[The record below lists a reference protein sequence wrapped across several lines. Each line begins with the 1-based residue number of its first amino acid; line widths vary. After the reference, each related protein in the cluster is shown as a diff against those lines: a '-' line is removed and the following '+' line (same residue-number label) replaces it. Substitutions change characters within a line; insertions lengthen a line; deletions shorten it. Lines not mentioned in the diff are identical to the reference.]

1 MRIGFLTNVYPF
13 KKQSQSSSF
22 YQWLKEKK
30 QDVILIACHSE
41 GYHYDKK
48 LKVLTLPF
56 QNLNDVMKLGEYHFE
71 ILQATFD
78 DPLINLCSTQLKL
91 PVFRKDMIQ
100 NKFEDIFNHYQDAL
114 ETYYICSVDLQKKYA
129 KLMIQMNPNLT
140 KEIKVTLDD
149 YVQYGLRK
157 GITITKKQLHSF
169 EEHID
174 SEQLYQRCL
183 RKLSLK
189 DRTIYEMRKWLKE
202 TELADYQ
209 EVNALMDKLVKKGYL
224 DDEKLCMEQIQA
236 LSNSLYGPK
245 QIISKLKQRG
255 LKEDCILACMEQ
267 SKLKEYEYALSYA
280 TKALKQSQ
288 KSSVTKT
295 KNTIRNK
302 LMTRG
307 YSNSTIE
314 KVVSELDYSSNKEN
328 EDVLLEKLIQK
339 AIKRYERKYSGYD
352 LKTRIYRY
360 CLTQG
365 FHSEDI
371 STLMDRMEWS
381 HDEDK

>member
-1 MRIGFLTNVYPF
+1 MRIGFLTNVYPLD
-13 KKQSQSSSF
+13 KQSQISSF

-30 QDVILIACHSE
+30 QDVVLIACYSE
-41 GYHYDKK
+41 AYNYDKYH
-48 LKVLTLPF
+48 KVLSIPF
-56 QNLNDVMKLGEYHFE
+56 QNLNDVMELKDFYFDL
-71 ILQATFD
+71 LQATFD
-78 DPLINLCSTQLKL
+78 DPLIDLCNTQLKL
-91 PVFRKDMIQ
+91 PVFAKEVIRNQ
-100 NKFEDIFNHYQDAL
+100 FENIFDQYQDAL
-114 ETYYICSVDLQKKYA
+114 ESYYIRSVDLQKKYA
-129 KLMIQMNPNLT
+129 KLVIQISPSLT
-140 KEIKVTLDD
+140 KEIRVTLDD

-157 GITITKKQLHSF
+157 GITITKKQLQNF

-174 SEQLYQRCL
+174 SELLYQRCL

-202 TELADYQ
+202 TELADDL
-209 EVNALMDKLVKKGYL
+209 EVNTLVGKLLQKGYL
-224 DDEKLCMEQIQA
+224 DDEKLCIEQILA

-245 QIISKLKQRG
+245 QIITKLKQRG
-255 LKEDCILACMEQ
+255 IKEDCILACMEQ
-267 SKLKEYEYALSYA
+267 LKIKEYEYALIYA

-328 EDVLLEKLIQK
+328 ENVLLEKLIQK
-339 AIKRYERKYSGYD
+339 AMKRYERKYRGYD

-365 FHSEDI
+365 FHGEDI
-371 STLMDRMEWS
+371 SVLMDRMEWS
-381 HDEDK
+381 HDED

>member
-1 MRIGFLTNVYPF
+1 MRIGFLTNAYPF
-13 KKQSQSSSF
+13 DKQSQISSF
-22 YQWLKEKK
+22 YQWVKEK
-30 QDVILIACHSE
+30 QQEVIVIACFSDS
-41 GYHYDKK
+41 YVYDKK
-48 LKVLTLPF
+48 SNVLSLPF
-56 QNLNDVMKLGEYHFE
+56 KNLNDVMELGEFHFDL
-71 ILQATFD
+71 LQATFD
-78 DPLINLCSTQLKL
+78 DPLINLCKTQLKL
-91 PVFRKDMIQ
+91 PVFEKEILQ
-100 NKFEDIFNHYQDAL
+100 CNFNDVFKKYQDAL
-114 ETYYICSVDLQKKYA
+114 ESYCICSVDLQKKYV
-129 KLMIQMNPNLT
+129 KLVIQLNPTLS
-140 KEIKVTLDD
+140 KEIKITLDD

-157 GITITKKQLHSF
+157 GIAITKEQLHSF

-202 TELADYQ
+202 TELVEYQ
-209 EVNALMDKLVKKGYL
+209 EVNALIDKLIQKGYL

-236 LSNSLYGPK
+236 LSNSLYGSK

-255 LKEDCILACMEQ
+255 VKEDCILACVEQ
-267 SKLKEYEYALSYA
+267 SKLKEYEFALAYA
-280 TKALKQSQ
+280 TKALRQSQ

-307 YSNSTIE
+307 YSNNTIE

-328 EDVLLEKLIQK
+328 EDVLLEKLVKK
-339 AIKRYERKYSGYD
+339 AMKRYERKYRGYD

-371 STLMDRMEWS
+371 NAVMDRMEWS
-381 HDEDK
+381 HDED

>member
-30 QDVILIACHSE
+30 QDVILIACYSE
-41 GYHYDKK
+41 AYNYDKHH
-48 LKVLTLPF
+48 KVLSLPF
-56 QNLNDVMKLGEYHFE
+56 QNLNDVMELKELHFDL
-71 ILQATFD
+71 LQSTFD

-91 PVFRKDMIQ
+91 PVFTKEMIQ
-100 NKFEDIFNHYQDAL
+100 NKFEDIFNHYQDTL
-114 ETYYICSVDLQKKYA
+114 ETYYICNVDLQKKYA

-157 GITITKKQLHSF
+157 GITLSKEQLHNF

-328 EDVLLEKLIQK
+328 EDVFLEKLIQK

-352 LKTRIYRY
+352 LKIRIYRY

-371 STLMDRMEWS
+371 SALMDRMEWS
-381 HDEDK
+381 YDED

>member
-1 MRIGFLTNVYPF
+1 MRIGFLTNAYPF
-13 KKQSQSSSF
+13 DKQSQISSF
-22 YQWLKEKK
+22 YQWVKEK
-30 QDVILIACHSE
+30 QQEVIVIACFSDS
-41 GYHYDKK
+41 YVYDKK
-48 LKVLTLPF
+48 SNVLSLPF
-56 QNLNDVMKLGEYHFE
+56 KNLNDVMELGEFHFDL
-71 ILQATFD
+71 LQATFE
-78 DPLINLCSTQLKL
+78 DPLINLCKTQLKL
-91 PVFRKDMIQ
+91 PVFEKEILQ
-100 NKFEDIFNHYQDAL
+100 CNFNDVFKKYQDAL
-114 ETYYICSVDLQKKYA
+114 ESYCICSVDLQKKYV
-129 KLMIQMNPNLT
+129 KLVIQLNPTLP
-140 KEIKVTLDD
+140 KEIKITLDD

-157 GITITKKQLHSF
+157 GVAITKEQLHSF

-202 TELADYQ
+202 TELVEYQ
-209 EVNALMDKLVKKGYL
+209 EVNALIDKLIQKGYL

-236 LSNSLYGPK
+236 LSNNLYGPK

-255 LKEDCILACMEQ
+255 VKEDCILACMEQ
-267 SKLKEYEYALSYA
+267 SKLKEYEFALAYA
-280 TKALKQSQ
+280 TKALRQSQ

-307 YSNSTIE
+307 YSNNTIE

-328 EDVLLEKLIQK
+328 EDVLLEKLVKK
-339 AIKRYERKYSGYD
+339 AMKRYERKYRGYD

-371 STLMDRMEWS
+371 NAVMDRMEWS
-381 HDEDK
+381 HDED

>member
-1 MRIGFLTNVYPF
+1 MRIGFLTNAYPF
-13 KKQSQSSSF
+13 DKQSQISSF
-22 YQWLKEKK
+22 YQWVKEK
-30 QDVILIACHSE
+30 QQEVIVIACFSDN
-41 GYHYDKK
+41 YVYDKK
-48 LKVLTLPF
+48 SNVLSLPF
-56 QNLNDVMKLGEYHFE
+56 KNLNDVMELGEFHFDL
-71 ILQATFD
+71 LQATFD
-78 DPLINLCSTQLKL
+78 DPLINLCKTQLKL
-91 PVFRKDMIQ
+91 PVFEKEILQ
-100 NKFEDIFNHYQDAL
+100 CNFNDVFKKYQDAL
-114 ETYYICSVDLQKKYA
+114 ESYCICSVDLQKKYV
-129 KLMIQMNPNLT
+129 KLVIQLNPTLS
-140 KEIKVTLDD
+140 KEIKITLDD

-157 GITITKKQLHSF
+157 GIAITKEQLHSF

-183 RKLSLK
+183 HKLSLK

-202 TELADYQ
+202 TELVEYQ
-209 EVNALMDKLVKKGYL
+209 EVNALIDNLIQKGYL

-255 LKEDCILACMEQ
+255 VKEDCILACMEQ
-267 SKLKEYEYALSYA
+267 SKLKEYEFALAYA
-280 TKALKQSQ
+280 TKALRQSQ

-295 KNTIRNK
+295 KNTICNK

-307 YSNSTIE
+307 YSNNTIE

-328 EDVLLEKLIQK
+328 EDVLLEKLVKK
-339 AIKRYERKYSGYD
+339 AMKRYERKYRGYD

-371 STLMDRMEWS
+371 NAVMDRMEWS
-381 HDEDK
+381 HDED

>member
-1 MRIGFLTNVYPF
+1 MRIGFLTNAYPF
-13 KKQSQSSSF
+13 DKQSQISSF
-22 YQWLKEKK
+22 YQWVKEK
-30 QDVILIACHSE
+30 QQEVIVIACFSDS
-41 GYHYDKK
+41 YVYDKK
-48 LKVLTLPF
+48 SNVLSLPF
-56 QNLNDVMKLGEYHFE
+56 KNLNDVMELGEFHFDL
-71 ILQATFD
+71 LQATFD
-78 DPLINLCSTQLKL
+78 DPLINLCKTQLKL
-91 PVFRKDMIQ
+91 PVFEKEILQ
-100 NKFEDIFNHYQDAL
+100 CNFNDIFKKYQDAL
-114 ETYYICSVDLQKKYA
+114 ESYCICSVDLQKKYV
-129 KLMIQMNPNLT
+129 KLVIQLNPTLS
-140 KEIKVTLDD
+140 KEIKITLDD

-157 GITITKKQLHSF
+157 GVAITKEQLHSF

-202 TELADYQ
+202 TELVEYQ
-209 EVNALMDKLVKKGYL
+209 EVNALIDKLIQKGYL

-255 LKEDCILACMEQ
+255 VKEDCILACMEQ
-267 SKLKEYEYALSYA
+267 SKLKEYEFALAYA
-280 TKALKQSQ
+280 TKALRQSQ

-307 YSNSTIE
+307 YSNNTIE

-328 EDVLLEKLIQK
+328 EDVLLEKLVKK
-339 AIKRYERKYSGYD
+339 AMKRYERKYRGYD

-371 STLMDRMEWS
+371 NAVMDRMEWS
-381 HDEDK
+381 HDED

>member
-1 MRIGFLTNVYPF
+1 MRIGFLTNAYPF
-13 KKQSQSSSF
+13 DKQSQISSF
-22 YQWLKEKK
+22 YQWVKEK
-30 QDVILIACHSE
+30 QQEVIVIACFSDS
-41 GYHYDKK
+41 YVYDKK
-48 LKVLTLPF
+48 SNVLSLPF
-56 QNLNDVMKLGEYHFE
+56 KNLNDVMELGEFHFDL
-71 ILQATFD
+71 LQATFD
-78 DPLINLCSTQLKL
+78 DPLINLCKTQLKL
-91 PVFRKDMIQ
+91 PVFEKEILQ
-100 NKFEDIFNHYQDAL
+100 CNFNDVFKKYQDAL
-114 ETYYICSVDLQKKYA
+114 ESYCICSVDLQKKYV
-129 KLMIQMNPNLT
+129 KLVIQLNPTLS
-140 KEIKVTLDD
+140 KEIKITLDD

-157 GITITKKQLHSF
+157 GIAITKEQLHSF

-202 TELADYQ
+202 MELVEYQ
-209 EVNALMDKLVKKGYL
+209 EVNALVDKLIQKGYL

-255 LKEDCILACMEQ
+255 VKEDCILACMEQ
-267 SKLKEYEYALSYA
+267 SKLKEYEFALAYA
-280 TKALKQSQ
+280 TKALRQSQ

-307 YSNSTIE
+307 YSNNTIE

-328 EDVLLEKLIQK
+328 EDVLLEKLVKK
-339 AIKRYERKYSGYD
+339 AMKRYERKYRGYD

-371 STLMDRMEWS
+371 NAVMDRMEWS
-381 HDEDK
+381 HDED

>member
-30 QDVILIACHSE
+30 QDVILIACYSE
-41 GYHYDKK
+41 AYNYDKHH
-48 LKVLTLPF
+48 KVLSLPF
-56 QNLNDVMKLGEYHFE
+56 QNLNDVMELKELHFDL
-71 ILQATFD
+71 LQSTFD
-78 DPLINLCSTQLKL
+78 DSLIDLCSTQLKL
-91 PVFRKDMIQ
+91 PVFTKEMIQ
-100 NKFEDIFNHYQDAL
+100 NKFEDIINLYQDAL

-157 GITITKKQLHSF
+157 GITLSKEQLHNF

-209 EVNALMDKLVKKGYL
+209 EVNALMDKLIKKGYL

-236 LSNSLYGPK
+236 LLNSLYGPK

-371 STLMDRMEWS
+371 SALMDRMEWS
-381 HDEDK
+381 HDED

>member
-1 MRIGFLTNVYPF
+1 MRIGFLTNVYPLD
-13 KKQSQSSSF
+13 KQSQISSF

-30 QDVILIACHSE
+30 QDVVLIACYSE
-41 GYHYDKK
+41 AYNYDKFH
-48 LKVLTLPF
+48 KVLSIPF
-56 QNLNDVMKLGEYHFE
+56 QNINDVMELKEFRFDL
-71 ILQATFD
+71 LQATFD
-78 DPLINLCSTQLKL
+78 DPLIDLCNTHLKL
-91 PVFRKDMIQ
+91 PVFAKEVMRNQ
-100 NKFEDIFNHYQDAL
+100 FEDIFEQYQDAL
-114 ETYYICSVDLQKKYA
+114 ESYYIRSVDLQKKYA
-129 KLMIQMNPNLT
+129 KLVIQISPSLT
-140 KEIKVTLDD
+140 KEIQVTLDD
-149 YVQYGLRK
+149 YVQYELRK

-174 SEQLYQRCL
+174 SELLYQRCL

-202 TELADYQ
+202 TELADDP
-209 EVNALMDKLVKKGYL
+209 EVNTLVDKLLQKGYL
-224 DDEKLCMEQIQA
+224 DDEKLCIEQILA

-245 QIISKLKQRG
+245 QIITKLKQRG
-255 LKEDCILACMEQ
+255 IKEDCILACMEQ
-267 SKLKEYEYALSYA
+267 LKIKEYEYALIYA

-314 KVVSELDYSSNKEN
+314 KVVSELDYSLNKEN
-328 EDVLLEKLIQK
+328 ENVLLEKLIQK
-339 AIKRYERKYSGYD
+339 AMKRYERKYRGYD

-365 FHSEDI
+365 FHGEDI
-371 STLMDRMEWS
+371 SVLMDRMEWS
-381 HDEDK
+381 HDED

>member
-1 MRIGFLTNVYPF
+1 MRIGFLTNAYPF
-13 KKQSQSSSF
+13 DKQSQISSF
-22 YQWLKEKK
+22 YQWVKEK
-30 QDVILIACHSE
+30 QQEVIVIACFSDS
-41 GYHYDKK
+41 YVYDKK
-48 LKVLTLPF
+48 SNVLSLPF
-56 QNLNDVMKLGEYHFE
+56 KNLNDVMELGEFHFDL
-71 ILQATFD
+71 LQATFD
-78 DPLINLCSTQLKL
+78 DPLINLCKTQLKL
-91 PVFRKDMIQ
+91 PVFEKEILQ
-100 NKFEDIFNHYQDAL
+100 CNFNDVFKKYQDAL
-114 ETYYICSVDLQKKYA
+114 ESYCICSVDLQKKYV
-129 KLMIQMNPNLT
+129 KLVIQLNPTLS
-140 KEIKVTLDD
+140 KEIKITLDD

-157 GITITKKQLHSF
+157 GIAITKEQLHSF

-202 TELADYQ
+202 TELVEYQ
-209 EVNALMDKLVKKGYL
+209 EVNALIDKLIQKGYL

-255 LKEDCILACMEQ
+255 VKEDCILACMEQ
-267 SKLKEYEYALSYA
+267 SKLKEYEFALAYA
-280 TKALKQSQ
+280 TKVLRQSQ

-307 YSNSTIE
+307 YSNNTIE

-328 EDVLLEKLIQK
+328 EDVLLEKLVKK
-339 AIKRYERKYSGYD
+339 AMKRYERKYRGYD

-371 STLMDRMEWS
+371 NAVMDRMEWS
-381 HDEDK
+381 HDED

>member
-30 QDVILIACHSE
+30 QDVIMIACYSE
-41 GYHYDKK
+41 AYNYDKHH
-48 LKVLTLPF
+48 KVLSLPF
-56 QNLNDVMKLGEYHFE
+56 QNLNDVMELKELHFDL
-71 ILQATFD
+71 LQSTFD

-100 NKFEDIFNHYQDAL
+100 NKFEDIFNHYQDTL

-157 GITITKKQLHSF
+157 GITLSKEQLHNF

-371 STLMDRMEWS
+371 NALMDRMEWS
-381 HDEDK
+381 YDED

>member
-1 MRIGFLTNVYPF
+1 MRIGFLTNAYPF
-13 KKQSQSSSF
+13 DKQSQISSF
-22 YQWLKEKK
+22 YQWVKEK
-30 QDVILIACHSE
+30 QQEVIVIACFSDS
-41 GYHYDKK
+41 YVYDKK
-48 LKVLTLPF
+48 SNVLSLPF
-56 QNLNDVMKLGEYHFE
+56 KNLNDVMELGEFHFDL
-71 ILQATFD
+71 LQATFD
-78 DPLINLCSTQLKL
+78 DPLINLCKTQLKL
-91 PVFRKDMIQ
+91 PVFEKEILQ
-100 NKFEDIFNHYQDAL
+100 CNFNDVFKKYQDAL
-114 ETYYICSVDLQKKYA
+114 ESYCICSVDLQKKYV
-129 KLMIQMNPNLT
+129 KLVIQLNPTLS
-140 KEIKVTLDD
+140 KEIKITLDD

-157 GITITKKQLHSF
+157 GIAITKEQLHSF

-202 TELADYQ
+202 TELVEYQ
-209 EVNALMDKLVKKGYL
+209 EVNALIDKLIQKGYL
-224 DDEKLCMEQIQA
+224 DDEKFCMEQIQA

-255 LKEDCILACMEQ
+255 VKEDCILACMEQ
-267 SKLKEYEYALSYA
+267 SKLKEYEFALAYA
-280 TKALKQSQ
+280 TKALRQSQ

-307 YSNSTIE
+307 YSNNTIE

-328 EDVLLEKLIQK
+328 EDVLLEKLVKK
-339 AIKRYERKYSGYD
+339 AMKRYERKYRGYD

-371 STLMDRMEWS
+371 NAVMDRMEWS
-381 HDEDK
+381 HDED

>member
-1 MRIGFLTNVYPF
+1 MRIGFLTNAYPF
-13 KKQSQSSSF
+13 DKQSQISSF
-22 YQWLKEKK
+22 YQWVKEK
-30 QDVILIACHSE
+30 QQEVIVIACFSDN
-41 GYHYDKK
+41 YVYDKK
-48 LKVLTLPF
+48 SNVLSLPF
-56 QNLNDVMKLGEYHFE
+56 KNLNDVMELGEFHFDL
-71 ILQATFD
+71 LQVTFD
-78 DPLINLCSTQLKL
+78 DPLINLCKTQLKL
-91 PVFRKDMIQ
+91 PVFEKEILQ
-100 NKFEDIFNHYQDAL
+100 CNFNDVFKKYQDAL
-114 ETYYICSVDLQKKYA
+114 ESYCICSVDLQKKYV
-129 KLMIQMNPNLT
+129 KLVIQLNPTLP
-140 KEIKVTLDD
+140 KEIKITLDD

-157 GITITKKQLHSF
+157 GVAITKEQLHSF

-202 TELADYQ
+202 TELVEYQ
-209 EVNALMDKLVKKGYL
+209 EVNALIDKLIQKGYL
-224 DDEKLCMEQIQA
+224 DDEKLCMEQIQV

-255 LKEDCILACMEQ
+255 VKEDCILACMEQ
-267 SKLKEYEYALSYA
+267 SKLKEYEFALAYA
-280 TKALKQSQ
+280 TKALRQSQ

-307 YSNSTIE
+307 YSNNTIE

-328 EDVLLEKLIQK
+328 EDVLLEKLVKK
-339 AIKRYERKYSGYD
+339 AIKRYERKYRGYD

-371 STLMDRMEWS
+371 NAVMDRMEWS
-381 HDEDK
+381 HDED

>member
-1 MRIGFLTNVYPF
+1 MRIGFLTNAYPF
-13 KKQSQSSSF
+13 DKQSQISSF
-22 YQWLKEKK
+22 YQWVKEK
-30 QDVILIACHSE
+30 QQEVIVIACFSDS
-41 GYHYDKK
+41 YVYDKK
-48 LKVLTLPF
+48 SNVLSLPF
-56 QNLNDVMKLGEYHFE
+56 KNLNDVMELGEFHFDL
-71 ILQATFD
+71 LQATFD
-78 DPLINLCSTQLKL
+78 DPLINLCKTQLKL
-91 PVFRKDMIQ
+91 PVFEKEILQ
-100 NKFEDIFNHYQDAL
+100 CNFNDVFKKYQDAL
-114 ETYYICSVDLQKKYA
+114 ESYCICSVDLQKKYV
-129 KLMIQMNPNLT
+129 KLVIQLNPTLS
-140 KEIKVTLDD
+140 KEIKITLDD

-157 GITITKKQLHSF
+157 GIAITKEQLHSF

-202 TELADYQ
+202 TELVEYQ
-209 EVNALMDKLVKKGYL
+209 EVNALIDKLIQKGYL

-255 LKEDCILACMEQ
+255 VKEDCILACMEQ
-267 SKLKEYEYALSYA
+267 SKLKEYEFALAYA
-280 TKALKQSQ
+280 TKALRQSQ

-307 YSNSTIE
+307 YSNNTIE

-328 EDVLLEKLIQK
+328 EDVLLEKLVKK
-339 AIKRYERKYSGYD
+339 AIKRYERKYRGYD

-371 STLMDRMEWS
+371 NAVMDRMEWS
-381 HDEDK
+381 HDED

>member
-1 MRIGFLTNVYPF
+1 MRIGFLTNAYPF
-13 KKQSQSSSF
+13 DKQSQISSF
-22 YQWLKEKK
+22 YQWVKEK
-30 QDVILIACHSE
+30 QQEVIVIACFSDS
-41 GYHYDKK
+41 YVYDKK
-48 LKVLTLPF
+48 SNVLSLPF
-56 QNLNDVMKLGEYHFE
+56 KNLNDVMELGEFHFDL
-71 ILQATFD
+71 LQATFD
-78 DPLINLCSTQLKL
+78 DPLINLCKTQLKL
-91 PVFRKDMIQ
+91 PVFEKEILQ
-100 NKFEDIFNHYQDAL
+100 CNFNDVFKKYQDAL
-114 ETYYICSVDLQKKYA
+114 ESYCICSVDLQKKYV
-129 KLMIQMNPNLT
+129 KLVIQLNPTLS
-140 KEIKVTLDD
+140 KEIKITLDD

-157 GITITKKQLHSF
+157 GIAITKEQLHSF

-202 TELADYQ
+202 TELVEYQ
-209 EVNALMDKLVKKGYL
+209 EVNALIDKLIQKGYL

-255 LKEDCILACMEQ
+255 VKEDCILACMEQ
-267 SKLKEYEYALSYA
+267 SKLKEYEFALAYA
-280 TKALKQSQ
+280 TKALRQSQ

-295 KNTIRNK
+295 KNTICNK

-307 YSNSTIE
+307 YSNNTIE

-328 EDVLLEKLIQK
+328 EDVLLEKLVKK
-339 AIKRYERKYSGYD
+339 AMKRYERKYRGYD

-371 STLMDRMEWS
+371 NAVMDRMEWS
-381 HDEDK
+381 HDED

>member
-1 MRIGFLTNVYPF
+1 MKIGFLTNEYPF
-13 KKQSQSSSF
+13 DKLSQISSF
-22 YQWLKEKK
+22 YQWLQAKK
-30 QDVILIACHSE
+30 IDVIVIACDRDNFN
-41 GYHYDKK
+41 YDKK
-48 LKVLTLPF
+48 SKVLFLPF
-56 QNLNDVMKLGEYHFE
+56 KNLNDVMELGEFHFDL
-71 ILQATFD
+71 LQATFE
-78 DPLINLCSTQLKL
+78 DPLINLCKAQLKL
-91 PVFRKDMIQ
+91 PVFGKEILQCNYD
-100 NKFEDIFNHYQDAL
+100 DIFKKYQDTL
-114 ETYYICSVDLQKKYA
+114 ESYYICGVDLQKKYV
-129 KLMIQMNPNLT
+129 KLVIQLNPTLS

-157 GITITKKQLHSF
+157 GITITKEQLRSF

-209 EVNALMDKLVKKGYL
+209 EVNVLIDKLIQKGYL
-224 DDEKLCMEQIQA
+224 DDEKLCKEQIQA

-245 QIISKLKQRG
+245 QILSKLKQRG
-255 LKEDCILACMEQ
+255 VKENCILACMEQ
-267 SKLKEYEYALSYA
+267 SKLNEYEFALAYA
-280 TKALKQSQ
+280 TKVLRQSQ
-288 KSSVTKT
+288 KSSVIKT

-314 KVVSELDYSSNKEN
+314 NIVSELDYSANQVN
-328 EDVLLEKLIQK
+328 EDVLLEKLVHK
-339 AIKRYERKYSGYD
+339 AMKRYERKYCGYD
-352 LKTRIYRY
+352 LKTRIFRY

-371 STLMDRMEWS
+371 NTVMDRMEWS

>member
-1 MRIGFLTNVYPF
+1 MRIGFLTNAYPF
-13 KKQSQSSSF
+13 DKQSQISSF
-22 YQWLKEKK
+22 YQWVKEK
-30 QDVILIACHSE
+30 QQEVIVIACFSDS
-41 GYHYDKK
+41 YVYDKK
-48 LKVLTLPF
+48 SNVLSLPF
-56 QNLNDVMKLGEYHFE
+56 KNLNDVMELGEFHFDL
-71 ILQATFD
+71 LQATFE
-78 DPLINLCSTQLKL
+78 DPLINLCKTQLKL
-91 PVFRKDMIQ
+91 PVFEKEILQ
-100 NKFEDIFNHYQDAL
+100 CNFNDVFKKYQDAL
-114 ETYYICSVDLQKKYA
+114 ESYCICNVDLQKKYV
-129 KLMIQMNPNLT
+129 KLVIQLNPTLS
-140 KEIKVTLDD
+140 KEIKITLDD

-157 GITITKKQLHSF
+157 GIAITKEQLHSF
-169 EEHID
+169 EENID

-202 TELADYQ
+202 TELVEYQ
-209 EVNALMDKLVKKGYL
+209 EVNALIDKLIQKGYL

-255 LKEDCILACMEQ
+255 VKEDCILACMEQ
-267 SKLKEYEYALSYA
+267 SKLKEYEFALAYA
-280 TKALKQSQ
+280 TKVLRQSQ

-307 YSNSTIE
+307 YSNNTIE

-328 EDVLLEKLIQK
+328 EDVLLEKLVKK
-339 AIKRYERKYSGYD
+339 AMKRYERKYRGYD

-371 STLMDRMEWS
+371 NTVMDRMEWS
-381 HDEDK
+381 HDED

>member
-1 MRIGFLTNVYPF
+1 MRIGFLTNVYPLD
-13 KKQSQSSSF
+13 KQSQISSF

-30 QDVILIACHSE
+30 QDVVLIACYSE
-41 GYHYDKK
+41 AYNYDKFH
-48 LKVLTLPF
+48 KVLSIPF
-56 QNLNDVMKLGEYHFE
+56 QNLNDVMELKEFRFDL
-71 ILQATFD
+71 LQATFD
-78 DPLINLCSTQLKL
+78 DPLIDLCNTQLKL
-91 PVFRKDMIQ
+91 PVFAKEVMRNQ
-100 NKFEDIFNHYQDAL
+100 FENIFDLYQDAL
-114 ETYYICSVDLQKKYA
+114 ESYYICSVDLQKKYA
-129 KLMIQMNPNLT
+129 KLVIQISPSLT
-140 KEIKVTLDD
+140 KEIQVTLDD

-157 GITITKKQLHSF
+157 GITITKKQLQSF

-174 SEQLYQRCL
+174 SELLYQRCL

-202 TELADYQ
+202 TELADDL
-209 EVNALMDKLVKKGYL
+209 EVNTLVGKLLQKGYL
-224 DDEKLCMEQIQA
+224 DDEKLCIEQILA

-245 QIISKLKQRG
+245 QIITKLKQRG
-255 LKEDCILACMEQ
+255 IKEDCILACMEQ
-267 SKLKEYEYALSYA
+267 LKIKEYEYALIYA

-302 LMTRG
+302 LMMRG

-328 EDVLLEKLIQK
+328 ENVLLEKLIQK
-339 AIKRYERKYSGYD
+339 AMKRYERKYRGYD

-365 FHSEDI
+365 FHGEDI
-371 STLMDRMEWS
+371 SVLMDRMEWS
-381 HDEDK
+381 HDED

>member
-1 MRIGFLTNVYPF
+1 MRIGFLTNVYSLD
-13 KKQSQSSSF
+13 KQSQISSF

-30 QDVILIACHSE
+30 QDVVLIACYSE
-41 GYHYDKK
+41 AYNYDKFH
-48 LKVLTLPF
+48 KVLSIPF
-56 QNLNDVMKLGEYHFE
+56 QNLNDVMELKEFRFDL
-71 ILQATFD
+71 LQATFD
-78 DPLINLCSTQLKL
+78 DPLIDLCNTHLKL
-91 PVFRKDMIQ
+91 PVFAKDVMRNQ
-100 NKFEDIFNHYQDAL
+100 FENIFDQYQDAL
-114 ETYYICSVDLQKKYA
+114 ESYYIRSVDLQKKYA
-129 KLMIQMNPNLT
+129 KLVIQINPNLT
-140 KEIKVTLDD
+140 KEIQVTLDD

-157 GITITKKQLHSF
+157 GITITKKQLHTF

-183 RKLSLK
+183 HKLSLK

-202 TELADYQ
+202 TELADDP
-209 EVNALMDKLVKKGYL
+209 EVNTLVDKLLQKGYL
-224 DDEKLCMEQIQA
+224 DDEKLCIEQILA

-245 QIISKLKQRG
+245 QIITKLKQRG
-255 LKEDCILACMEQ
+255 IKEDCILACMEQ
-267 SKLKEYEYALSYA
+267 LKIKEYEYALIYA

-302 LMTRG
+302 LMMRG

-328 EDVLLEKLIQK
+328 ENVLLEKLIQK
-339 AIKRYERKYSGYD
+339 AMKRYERKYRGYD

-365 FHSEDI
+365 FHGEDI
-371 STLMDRMEWS
+371 SVLMDRMEWS
-381 HDEDK
+381 HDED

>member
-1 MRIGFLTNVYPF
+1 MRIGFLTNAYPF
-13 KKQSQSSSF
+13 DKQSQISSF
-22 YQWLKEKK
+22 YQWVKEK
-30 QDVILIACHSE
+30 QQEVIVIACFSDS
-41 GYHYDKK
+41 YVYDKK
-48 LKVLTLPF
+48 SNVLSLPF
-56 QNLNDVMKLGEYHFE
+56 KNLNDVMELGEFHFDL
-71 ILQATFD
+71 LQATFD
-78 DPLINLCSTQLKL
+78 DPLINLCKTQLKL
-91 PVFRKDMIQ
+91 PVFEKEILQ
-100 NKFEDIFNHYQDAL
+100 CNFNDVFKKYQDAL
-114 ETYYICSVDLQKKYA
+114 ESYCICSVDLQKKYV
-129 KLMIQMNPNLT
+129 KLVIQLNPTLS
-140 KEIKVTLDD
+140 KEIRITLDD

-157 GITITKKQLHSF
+157 GIAITKEQLHSF

-202 TELADYQ
+202 TELVEYQ
-209 EVNALMDKLVKKGYL
+209 EVNALIDKLIQKGYL

-255 LKEDCILACMEQ
+255 VKEDCILACMEQ
-267 SKLKEYEYALSYA
+267 SKLKEYEFALAYA
-280 TKALKQSQ
+280 TKALRQSQ
-288 KSSVTKT
+288 KLSVTKT

-307 YSNSTIE
+307 YSNNTIE

-328 EDVLLEKLIQK
+328 EDVLLEKLVKK
-339 AIKRYERKYSGYD
+339 AMKRYERKYRGYD

-371 STLMDRMEWS
+371 NAVMDRMEWS
-381 HDEDK
+381 HDED

>member
-1 MRIGFLTNVYPF
+1 MRIGFLTNAYPF
-13 KKQSQSSSF
+13 DKQSQISSF
-22 YQWLKEKK
+22 YQWVKEK
-30 QDVILIACHSE
+30 QQEVIVIACFSDS
-41 GYHYDKK
+41 YVYDKK
-48 LKVLTLPF
+48 SNVLSLPF
-56 QNLNDVMKLGEYHFE
+56 KNLNDVMELGEFHFDL
-71 ILQATFD
+71 LQATFE
-78 DPLINLCSTQLKL
+78 DPLINLCKTQLKL
-91 PVFRKDMIQ
+91 PVFEKEILQ
-100 NKFEDIFNHYQDAL
+100 CNFNDVFKKYQDAL
-114 ETYYICSVDLQKKYA
+114 ESYCICNVDLQKKYV
-129 KLMIQMNPNLT
+129 KLVIQLNPTLS
-140 KEIKVTLDD
+140 KEIKITLDD

-157 GITITKKQLHSF
+157 GIAITKEQLHSF

-202 TELADYQ
+202 TELVEYQ
-209 EVNALMDKLVKKGYL
+209 EVNALIDKLIQKGYL

-255 LKEDCILACMEQ
+255 VKEDCILACMEQ
-267 SKLKEYEYALSYA
+267 SKLKEYEFALAYA
-280 TKALKQSQ
+280 TKALRQSQ

-307 YSNSTIE
+307 YLNNTIE

-328 EDVLLEKLIQK
+328 EDVLLEKLVKK
-339 AIKRYERKYSGYD
+339 AIKRYERKYRGYD

-371 STLMDRMEWS
+371 NAVMDRMEWS
-381 HDEDK
+381 HDED

>member
-1 MRIGFLTNVYPF
+1 MRIGFLTNAYPF
-13 KKQSQSSSF
+13 DKQSQISSF
-22 YQWLKEKK
+22 YQWVKEK
-30 QDVILIACHSE
+30 QQEVIVIACFSDS
-41 GYHYDKK
+41 YVYDKK
-48 LKVLTLPF
+48 SNVLSLPF
-56 QNLNDVMKLGEYHFE
+56 KNLNDVMELGEFHFDL
-71 ILQATFD
+71 LQATFD
-78 DPLINLCSTQLKL
+78 DPLINLCKTQLKL
-91 PVFRKDMIQ
+91 PVFEKEILQ
-100 NKFEDIFNHYQDAL
+100 CNFNDVFKKYQDAL
-114 ETYYICSVDLQKKYA
+114 ESYCICSVDLQKKYV
-129 KLMIQMNPNLT
+129 KLVIQLNPTLS
-140 KEIKVTLDD
+140 KEIKITLDD

-157 GITITKKQLHSF
+157 GIAITKEQLHSF

-202 TELADYQ
+202 TELVEYQ
-209 EVNALMDKLVKKGYL
+209 EVNALIDKLIQKGYL

-255 LKEDCILACMEQ
+255 VKEDCILACMEQ
-267 SKLKEYEYALSYA
+267 SKLKEYEFALAYA
-280 TKALKQSQ
+280 TKALRQSQ

-302 LMTRG
+302 LMRRG
-307 YSNSTIE
+307 YSNNTIE

-328 EDVLLEKLIQK
+328 EDVLLETLVKK
-339 AIKRYERKYSGYD
+339 AMKRYERKYRGYD

-371 STLMDRMEWS
+371 NAVMDRMEWS
-381 HDEDK
+381 HDED

>member
-1 MRIGFLTNVYPF
+1 MRIGFLTNAYPF
-13 KKQSQSSSF
+13 DKQSQISSF
-22 YQWLKEKK
+22 YQWVKEK
-30 QDVILIACHSE
+30 QQEVIVIACFSDN
-41 GYHYDKK
+41 YVYDKK
-48 LKVLTLPF
+48 SNVLSLPF
-56 QNLNDVMKLGEYHFE
+56 KNLNDVMELGEFHFDL
-71 ILQATFD
+71 LQATFD
-78 DPLINLCSTQLKL
+78 DPLINLCKTQLKL
-91 PVFRKDMIQ
+91 PVFEKEILQ
-100 NKFEDIFNHYQDAL
+100 CNFNDVFKKYQDAL
-114 ETYYICSVDLQKKYA
+114 ESYCICSVDLQKKYV
-129 KLMIQMNPNLT
+129 KLVIQLNPTLS
-140 KEIKVTLDD
+140 KEIKIMLDD

-157 GITITKKQLHSF
+157 GIAITKEQLHSF

-202 TELADYQ
+202 TELVEYQ
-209 EVNALMDKLVKKGYL
+209 EVNALIDKLIQKGYL

-236 LSNSLYGPK
+236 LSNSLYGSK

-255 LKEDCILACMEQ
+255 VKEDCILACMEQ
-267 SKLKEYEYALSYA
+267 SKLKEYEFALAYA
-280 TKALKQSQ
+280 TKALRQSQ
-288 KSSVTKT
+288 KSSVTKA
-295 KNTIRNK
+295 KNTICNK

-307 YSNSTIE
+307 YSNNTIE

-328 EDVLLEKLIQK
+328 EDVLLEKLVKK
-339 AIKRYERKYSGYD
+339 AMKRYERKYRGYD

-371 STLMDRMEWS
+371 NAVMDRMEWS
-381 HDEDK
+381 HDED

>member
-1 MRIGFLTNVYPF
+1 MRIGFLTNAYPF
-13 KKQSQSSSF
+13 DKQSQISSF
-22 YQWLKEKK
+22 YQWVKEK
-30 QDVILIACHSE
+30 QQEVIVIACFSDS
-41 GYHYDKK
+41 YVYDKK
-48 LKVLTLPF
+48 SNVLSLPF
-56 QNLNDVMKLGEYHFE
+56 KNLNDVMELGEFHFDL
-71 ILQATFD
+71 LQATFD
-78 DPLINLCSTQLKL
+78 DPLINLCKTQLKL
-91 PVFRKDMIQ
+91 PVFEKEILQ
-100 NKFEDIFNHYQDAL
+100 CNFNDVFKKYQDAL
-114 ETYYICSVDLQKKYA
+114 ESYCICSVDLQKKYV
-129 KLMIQMNPNLT
+129 KLVIQLNPTLS
-140 KEIKVTLDD
+140 KEIKITLDD

-157 GITITKKQLHSF
+157 GIAITKEQLHSF

-202 TELADYQ
+202 TELVEYQ
-209 EVNALMDKLVKKGYL
+209 EVNALIDKLIQKGYL

-236 LSNSLYGPK
+236 LSNILYGPK

-255 LKEDCILACMEQ
+255 VKEDCILACMEQ
-267 SKLKEYEYALSYA
+267 SKLKEYEFALAYAA
-280 TKALKQSQ
+280 KALRQSQ

-307 YSNSTIE
+307 YSNNTIE

-328 EDVLLEKLIQK
+328 EDVLLEKLVKK
-339 AIKRYERKYSGYD
+339 AMKRYERKYRGYD

-371 STLMDRMEWS
+371 NAVMDRMEWS
-381 HDEDK
+381 HDED

>member
-1 MRIGFLTNVYPF
+1 MRIGFLTNVYPLD
-13 KKQSQSSSF
+13 KQSQISSF

-30 QDVILIACHSE
+30 QDVVLIACYSE
-41 GYHYDKK
+41 AYNYDKFH
-48 LKVLTLPF
+48 KVLSIPF
-56 QNLNDVMKLGEYHFE
+56 QNLNDVMELKELHFDL
-71 ILQATFD
+71 LQSTFD

-91 PVFRKDMIQ
+91 PVFTKEVMRNQ
-100 NKFEDIFNHYQDAL
+100 FENIFDQYQDAL
-114 ETYYICSVDLQKKYA
+114 ESYYIRSVDLQKKYA
-129 KLMIQMNPNLT
+129 KLVIQISPSLT
-140 KEIKVTLDD
+140 KEIQVTLDD

-189 DRTIYEMRKWLKE
+189 DRTVYEMRKWLKE

-209 EVNALMDKLVKKGYL
+209 EVNALIDKLIQKGYL
-224 DDEKLCMEQIQA
+224 DDEKLCIEQIQA

-245 QIISKLKQRG
+245 QILSKLKQRG
-255 LKEDCILACMEQ
+255 VKVNCILACMEQ
-267 SKLKEYEYALSYA
+267 SKLNEYEFALAYA
-280 TKALKQSQ
+280 TKVLRQSQ

-307 YSNSTIE
+307 YSNSIIE
-314 KVVSELDYSSNKEN
+314 KVILELDYSSNKEN
-328 EDVLLEKLIQK
+328 EDGLLEKLIKK
-339 AIKRYERKYSGYD
+339 AMKRYERKYRGYD

-365 FHSEDI
+365 FHGEDI
-371 STLMDRMEWS
+371 SVLMDRMEWS
-381 HDEDK
+381 HDED

>member
-30 QDVILIACHSE
+30 QDVILIACYSE
-41 GYHYDKK
+41 AYNYDKHH
-48 LKVLTLPF
+48 KVLSLPF
-56 QNLNDVMKLGEYHFE
+56 QNLNDVMELKELHFDL
-71 ILQATFD
+71 LQSTFD
-78 DPLINLCSTQLKL
+78 DPLIDLCNTQLKL
-91 PVFRKDMIQ
+91 PVFRKEMIQ
-100 NKFEDIFNHYQDAL
+100 NNFEDIFNHYQDAL

-255 LKEDCILACMEQ
+255 IKEDCILACMEQ

-365 FHSEDI
+365 FHIEDI
-371 STLMDRMEWS
+371 SALMDRMEWS
-381 HDEDK
+381 YDED

>member
-1 MRIGFLTNVYPF
+1 MRIGFLTNAYPF
-13 KKQSQSSSF
+13 DKQSQISSF
-22 YQWLKEKK
+22 YQWVKEK
-30 QDVILIACHSE
+30 QQEVIVIACFSDS
-41 GYHYDKK
+41 YVYDKK
-48 LKVLTLPF
+48 SNVLSLPF
-56 QNLNDVMKLGEYHFE
+56 KNLNDVMELGEFHFDL
-71 ILQATFD
+71 LQATFD
-78 DPLINLCSTQLKL
+78 DPLINLCKTQLKL
-91 PVFRKDMIQ
+91 PVFEKEILQ
-100 NKFEDIFNHYQDAL
+100 CNFNDVFKKYQDAL
-114 ETYYICSVDLQKKYA
+114 ESYCICSVDLQKKYV
-129 KLMIQMNPNLT
+129 KLVIQLNPTLS
-140 KEIKVTLDD
+140 KEIKITLDD

-157 GITITKKQLHSF
+157 GVAITKEQLHSF

-202 TELADYQ
+202 TELVEFQ
-209 EVNALMDKLVKKGYL
+209 EVNALIDKLIQKGYL

-255 LKEDCILACMEQ
+255 VKEDCILACMEQ
-267 SKLKEYEYALSYA
+267 SKLKEYEFALAYA
-280 TKALKQSQ
+280 TKALRQSQ

-307 YSNSTIE
+307 YSNNTIE

-328 EDVLLEKLIQK
+328 EDVLLEKLVKK
-339 AIKRYERKYSGYD
+339 AMKRYERKYRGYD

-371 STLMDRMEWS
+371 NAVMDRMEWS
-381 HDEDK
+381 HDED

>member
-1 MRIGFLTNVYPF
+1 MRIGFLTNAYPF
-13 KKQSQSSSF
+13 DKQSQISSF
-22 YQWLKEKK
+22 YQWVKEK
-30 QDVILIACHSE
+30 QQEVIVIACFSDS
-41 GYHYDKK
+41 YVYDKK
-48 LKVLTLPF
+48 SNVLSLPF
-56 QNLNDVMKLGEYHFE
+56 KNLNDVMELGEFHFDL
-71 ILQATFD
+71 LQATFD
-78 DPLINLCSTQLKL
+78 DPLINLCKTQLKL
-91 PVFRKDMIQ
+91 PVFEKEILQ
-100 NKFEDIFNHYQDAL
+100 CNFNDVFKKYQDAL
-114 ETYYICSVDLQKKYA
+114 ESYCICSVDLQKKYV
-129 KLMIQMNPNLT
+129 KLVIQLNPTLS
-140 KEIKVTLDD
+140 KEIKITLDD

-157 GITITKKQLHSF
+157 GIAITKEQLHSF

-202 TELADYQ
+202 TELVEYQ
-209 EVNALMDKLVKKGYL
+209 EVNALIDKLIQKGYL

-255 LKEDCILACMEQ
+255 VKEDCILACMEQ
-267 SKLKEYEYALSYA
+267 SKLKEYEFALAYA
-280 TKALKQSQ
+280 TKVLRQSR
-288 KSSVTKT
+288 KSSVIKT

-307 YSNSTIE
+307 YSNNTIE

-328 EDVLLEKLIQK
+328 EDVLLEKLVKK
-339 AIKRYERKYSGYD
+339 AMKRYERKYRGYD

-371 STLMDRMEWS
+371 NAVMDRMEWS
-381 HDEDK
+381 HDED

>member
-13 KKQSQSSSF
+13 EKQSQISSF
-22 YQWLKEKK
+22 YQWLKVKQ
-30 QDVILIACHSE
+30 QDVILIAYHSE
-41 GYHYDKK
+41 GYHYDKE
-48 LKVLTLPF
+48 LKILTLPF
-56 QNLNDVMKLGEYHFE
+56 QNLNDVMELGEYHFDV
-71 ILQATFD
+71 LQATFD
-78 DPLINLCSTQLKL
+78 DPLIDLCKTQLKL
-91 PVFRKDMIQ
+91 PVFRKELLQ

-114 ETYYICSVDLQKKYA
+114 ETYYIRSVDLQKKYA
-129 KLMIQMNPNLT
+129 KLMIQINPNLT

-157 GITITKKQLHSF
+157 GITISKEQLHSF

-209 EVNALMDKLVKKGYL
+209 EVNVLIDKLVKKGYL

-255 LKEDCILACMEQ
+255 IKEDCILACMEQ
-267 SKLKEYEYALSYA
+267 SKLKEYEYALAYA
-280 TKALKQSQ
+280 TKTLKQNQ
-288 KSSVTKT
+288 KSSVTKM

-328 EDVLLEKLIQK
+328 EDVLLEQLIKK
-339 AIKRYERKYSGYD
+339 AIKRYERKYRGYD

-371 STLMDRMEWS
+371 SAYMDRMEWIY
-381 HDEDK
+381 DED

>member
-1 MRIGFLTNVYPF
+1 MRIGFLTNVYPLD
-13 KKQSQSSSF
+13 KQSQISSF

-30 QDVILIACHSE
+30 QDVVLIACYSE
-41 GYHYDKK
+41 AYNYDKYH
-48 LKVLTLPF
+48 KVLSIPF
-56 QNLNDVMKLGEYHFE
+56 QNLNDVMELKEFRFDL
-71 ILQATFD
+71 LQATFD
-78 DPLINLCSTQLKL
+78 DPLIDLCNTQLKL
-91 PVFRKDMIQ
+91 PVFAKEVMRNQ
-100 NKFEDIFNHYQDAL
+100 FENIFDQYQDAL
-114 ETYYICSVDLQKKYA
+114 ESYYIRSVDLQKKYA
-129 KLMIQMNPNLT
+129 KLVIQINPNLT
-140 KEIKVTLDD
+140 KEIQVTLDD

-157 GITITKKQLHSF
+157 GITITKKQLQSF

-174 SEQLYQRCL
+174 SELLYQRCL

-202 TELADYQ
+202 TELADDL
-209 EVNALMDKLVKKGYL
+209 EVNTLVGKLLQKGYL
-224 DDEKLCMEQIQA
+224 DDEKLCIEQILA

-245 QIISKLKQRG
+245 QIITKLKQRG
-255 LKEDCILACMEQ
+255 IKEDCILACMEQ
-267 SKLKEYEYALSYA
+267 LKIKEYEYALIYA

-302 LMTRG
+302 LMMRG

-328 EDVLLEKLIQK
+328 ENVLLEKLIQK
-339 AIKRYERKYSGYD
+339 AMKRYERKYRGYD

-365 FHSEDI
+365 FHGEDI
-371 STLMDRMEWS
+371 SVLMDRMEWS
-381 HDEDK
+381 HDED

>member
-1 MRIGFLTNVYPF
+1 MRIGFLTNAYPF
-13 KKQSQSSSF
+13 DKQSQISSF
-22 YQWLKEKK
+22 YQWVKEK
-30 QDVILIACHSE
+30 QQEVIVIACFSDS
-41 GYHYDKK
+41 YVYDKK
-48 LKVLTLPF
+48 SNVLSLPF
-56 QNLNDVMKLGEYHFE
+56 KNLNDVMELGEFHFDL
-71 ILQATFD
+71 LQATFD
-78 DPLINLCSTQLKL
+78 DPLINLCKTQLKL
-91 PVFRKDMIQ
+91 PVFEKEILQ
-100 NKFEDIFNHYQDAL
+100 CNFNDVFKKYQDAL
-114 ETYYICSVDLQKKYA
+114 ESYCICSVDLQKKYV
-129 KLMIQMNPNLT
+129 KLVIQLNPTLS
-140 KEIKVTLDD
+140 KEIRITLDD

-157 GITITKKQLHSF
+157 GIAITKEQLHSF

-202 TELADYQ
+202 TELVEYQ
-209 EVNALMDKLVKKGYL
+209 EVNALIDKLIQKGYL

-255 LKEDCILACMEQ
+255 VKEDCILACMEQ
-267 SKLKEYEYALSYA
+267 SKLKEYEFALAYA
-280 TKALKQSQ
+280 TKALRQSQ

-307 YSNSTIE
+307 YSNNTIE

-328 EDVLLEKLIQK
+328 EDVLLEELVKK
-339 AIKRYERKYSGYD
+339 AIKQYERKYRGYD

-371 STLMDRMEWS
+371 NAVMDRMEWS
-381 HDEDK
+381 HDED

>member
-1 MRIGFLTNVYPF
+1 MRIGFLTNVYPLD
-13 KKQSQSSSF
+13 KQSQISSF

-30 QDVILIACHSE
+30 QDVVLIACYSE
-41 GYHYDKK
+41 AYNYDKFH
-48 LKVLTLPF
+48 KVLSIPF
-56 QNLNDVMKLGEYHFE
+56 QNLNDVMELKEFRFDL
-71 ILQATFD
+71 LQATFD
-78 DPLINLCSTQLKL
+78 DPLIDLCNTQLKL
-91 PVFRKDMIQ
+91 PVFAKEVMRNQ
-100 NKFEDIFNHYQDAL
+100 FENIFDQYQDAL
-114 ETYYICSVDLQKKYA
+114 ESYYIRSVDLQKKYA
-129 KLMIQMNPNLT
+129 KLVIQINPNLT
-140 KEIKVTLDD
+140 KEIQVTLDD

-157 GITITKKQLHSF
+157 GITITKKQLQSF

-174 SEQLYQRCL
+174 SELLYQRCL

-202 TELADYQ
+202 TELADDL
-209 EVNALMDKLVKKGYL
+209 EVNTLVGKLLQKGYL
-224 DDEKLCMEQIQA
+224 DDEKLCIEQILA

-245 QIISKLKQRG
+245 QIITKLKQRG
-255 LKEDCILACMEQ
+255 IKEDCILACMEQ
-267 SKLKEYEYALSYA
+267 LKIKEYEYALIYA

-328 EDVLLEKLIQK
+328 ENVLLEKLIQK
-339 AIKRYERKYSGYD
+339 AMKRYERKYRGYD

-365 FHSEDI
+365 FHGEDI
-371 STLMDRMEWS
+371 SVLMDRMEWS
-381 HDEDK
+381 HDED

>member
-30 QDVILIACHSE
+30 QDVILIACYSE
-41 GYHYDKK
+41 AYNYDKHH
-48 LKVLTLPF
+48 KVLSLPF
-56 QNLNDVMKLGEYHFE
+56 QNLNDVMELKELHFDL
-71 ILQATFD
+71 LQATFD
-78 DPLINLCSTQLKL
+78 DPLIDLCSTQLKI
-91 PVFRKDMIQ
+91 PVFTKEMIQ
-100 NKFEDIFNHYQDAL
+100 NNFEDIFNHYQDAL
-114 ETYYICSVDLQKKYA
+114 ETYYICSVDLQKKYV

-255 LKEDCILACMEQ
+255 IKEDCILACMEQ

-339 AIKRYERKYSGYD
+339 AIKRYERKNSGYD

-371 STLMDRMEWS
+371 SALMDRMEWS
-381 HDEDK
+381 HDED

>member
-1 MRIGFLTNVYPF
+1 MRIGFLTNAYPF
-13 KKQSQSSSF
+13 DKQSQISSF
-22 YQWLKEKK
+22 YQWVKEK
-30 QDVILIACHSE
+30 QQEVIVIACFSDN
-41 GYHYDKK
+41 YVYDKK
-48 LKVLTLPF
+48 SNVLSLPF
-56 QNLNDVMKLGEYHFE
+56 KNLNDVMELGEFHFDL
-71 ILQATFD
+71 LQATFD
-78 DPLINLCSTQLKL
+78 DPLINLCKTQLKL
-91 PVFRKDMIQ
+91 PVFEKEILQ
-100 NKFEDIFNHYQDAL
+100 CNFNDVFKKYQDAL
-114 ETYYICSVDLQKKYA
+114 ESYCICSVDLQKKYV
-129 KLMIQMNPNLT
+129 KLVIQLNPTLP
-140 KEIKVTLDD
+140 KEIKITLDD

-157 GITITKKQLHSF
+157 GVAITKEQLHSF

-174 SEQLYQRCL
+174 FEQLYQRCL

-202 TELADYQ
+202 TELVEYQ
-209 EVNALMDKLVKKGYL
+209 EVNALIDKLIQKGYL

-255 LKEDCILACMEQ
+255 VKEDCILACMEQ
-267 SKLKEYEYALSYA
+267 SKLKEYAFALEYA
-280 TKALKQSQ
+280 TKALRQSQ

-307 YSNSTIE
+307 YSNNTIE

-328 EDVLLEKLIQK
+328 EDVLLEKLVKK
-339 AIKRYERKYSGYD
+339 AMKRYERKYRGYD

-371 STLMDRMEWS
+371 NAVMDRMEWS
-381 HDEDK
+381 HDED

>member
-1 MRIGFLTNVYPF
+1 MRIGFLTNAYPF
-13 KKQSQSSSF
+13 DKQSQISSF
-22 YQWLKEKK
+22 YQWVKEK
-30 QDVILIACHSE
+30 QQEVIVIACFSDN
-41 GYHYDKK
+41 YVYDKK
-48 LKVLTLPF
+48 SNVLSLPF
-56 QNLNDVMKLGEYHFE
+56 KNLNDVMELGEFHFDL
-71 ILQATFD
+71 LQVTFD
-78 DPLINLCSTQLKL
+78 DPLINLCKTQLKL
-91 PVFRKDMIQ
+91 PVFEKKILQ
-100 NKFEDIFNHYQDAL
+100 CNFNDVFKKYQDAL
-114 ETYYICSVDLQKKYA
+114 ESYCICSVDLQKKYV
-129 KLMIQMNPNLT
+129 KLVIQLNPTLP
-140 KEIKVTLDD
+140 KEIKITLDD

-157 GITITKKQLHSF
+157 GVAITKEQLHSF

-174 SEQLYQRCL
+174 FEQLYQRCL

-202 TELADYQ
+202 TELVEYQ
-209 EVNALMDKLVKKGYL
+209 EVNALIDNLIQKGYL

-255 LKEDCILACMEQ
+255 VKEDCILACMEQ
-267 SKLKEYEYALSYA
+267 SKLKEYEFALAYA
-280 TKALKQSQ
+280 TKALRQSQ

-307 YSNSTIE
+307 YSNNTIE

-328 EDVLLEKLIQK
+328 EDVLLEKLVKK
-339 AIKRYERKYSGYD
+339 AMKRYERKYRGYD

-371 STLMDRMEWS
+371 NAVMDRMEWS
-381 HDEDK
+381 HDED

>member
-1 MRIGFLTNVYPF
+1 MRIGFLTNAYPF
-13 KKQSQSSSF
+13 DKQSQISSF
-22 YQWLKEKK
+22 YQWVKEK
-30 QDVILIACHSE
+30 QQEVIVIACFSDS
-41 GYHYDKK
+41 YVYDKK
-48 LKVLTLPF
+48 SNVLSLPF
-56 QNLNDVMKLGEYHFE
+56 KNLNDVMELGEFHFDL
-71 ILQATFD
+71 LQATFD
-78 DPLINLCSTQLKL
+78 DPLINLCKTQLKL
-91 PVFRKDMIQ
+91 PVFEKEILQ
-100 NKFEDIFNHYQDAL
+100 CNFNDVFKKYQDAL
-114 ETYYICSVDLQKKYA
+114 ESYCICSVDLQKKYV
-129 KLMIQMNPNLT
+129 KLVIQLNPTLS
-140 KEIKVTLDD
+140 KEIKITLDD

-157 GITITKKQLHSF
+157 GIAITKEQLHSF

-202 TELADYQ
+202 TELVEYQ
-209 EVNALMDKLVKKGYL
+209 EVNALIDKLIQKGYL

-255 LKEDCILACMEQ
+255 VKEDCILACMEQ
-267 SKLKEYEYALSYA
+267 SKLKEYDFALAYA
-280 TKALKQSQ
+280 TKVLRQSR
-288 KSSVTKT
+288 KSSVIKT

-307 YSNSTIE
+307 YSNNTIE

-328 EDVLLEKLIQK
+328 EDVLLEKLVKK
-339 AIKRYERKYSGYD
+339 AMKRYERKYRGYD

-371 STLMDRMEWS
+371 NAVMDRMEWS
-381 HDEDK
+381 HDED

>member
-1 MRIGFLTNVYPF
+1 MRIGFLTNAYPF
-13 KKQSQSSSF
+13 DKQSQISSF
-22 YQWLKEKK
+22 YQWVKEK
-30 QDVILIACHSE
+30 QQEVIVIACFSDS
-41 GYHYDKK
+41 YVYDKK
-48 LKVLTLPF
+48 SNVLSLPF
-56 QNLNDVMKLGEYHFE
+56 KNLNDVMELGEFHFDL
-71 ILQATFD
+71 LQATFD
-78 DPLINLCSTQLKL
+78 DPLINLCKTQLKL
-91 PVFRKDMIQ
+91 PVFEKEILQ
-100 NKFEDIFNHYQDAL
+100 CNFNDVFKKYQDAL
-114 ETYYICSVDLQKKYA
+114 ESYCICSVDLQKKYV
-129 KLMIQMNPNLT
+129 KLVIQLNPTLS
-140 KEIKVTLDD
+140 KEIKITLDD
-149 YVQYGLRK
+149 YMQYGLRK
-157 GITITKKQLHSF
+157 GIAITKEQLHSF

-202 TELADYQ
+202 TELVEYQ
-209 EVNALMDKLVKKGYL
+209 EVNALIDKLIQKGYL

-255 LKEDCILACMEQ
+255 VKEDCILACMEQ
-267 SKLKEYEYALSYA
+267 SKLKEYEFALAYA
-280 TKALKQSQ
+280 TKALRQSQ

-307 YSNSTIE
+307 YSNNTIE

-328 EDVLLEKLIQK
+328 EDVLLEKLVKK
-339 AIKRYERKYSGYD
+339 AMKRYERKYRGYD

-371 STLMDRMEWS
+371 NAVMDRMEWS
-381 HDEDK
+381 HDED